1 MPKELAFPAFRV
13 DRSSA
18 KRLSDLVGE
27 GLRKAILSGFYKAG
41 DVLPAR
47 DRLAAHYGVSETVV
61 RKALQ
66 GLMSENLLVSRPK
79 IGCTVLKP
87 KARKTFEK
95 VLIAIS
101 EQSGSYALSVSE
113 AMIESVLIRAGYC
126 PYSVKLESQRDGS
139 IDRELFRMA
148 LEHKPD
154 FVVISCS
161 ELHQKALRGIVERQG
176 CPYLVIGDD
185 RRSRQGEIADIGM
198 SYVKPLEDVVEHC
211 RRARVCNICQV
222 DFGSDSPIMNIW
234 NRLRTSEMFI
244 ERLSVD
250 MRPVYANLE
259 AIQRASAE
267 AMQRRLKAG
276 PLPDL
281 LFFVD
286 DYLTMGALPALLEK
300 GVRIPEDVKVV
311 TFANRGFGPVFTKP
325 FARIEVDMRKRGK
338 AIAEGLVAWFRT
350 GVFPDISEE
359 GGPVYLPGD
368 TFPIRCSSSSAR

>member
-1 MPKELAFPAFRV
+1 MEMKPRYPSFRV
-13 DRSSA
+13 DRTSA
-18 KRLSDLVGE
+18 KKLSDLFGD
-27 GLRKAILSGFYKAG
+27 GLRKAITSGFYKAG

-47 DRLAAHYGVSETVV
+47 DKLAAHYGVSETVV

-87 KARKTFEK
+87 KAQKTFGK

-126 PYSVKLESQRDGS
+126 PYSVKLESRRDGS
-139 IDRELFRMA
+139 IDRELFRQA

-154 FVVISCS
+154 FVVIHCS
-161 ELHQKALRGIVERQG
+161 DLHHKVLGGIVERQG
-176 CPYLVIGDD
+176 CPYLVIGDEGQ
-185 RRSRQGEIADIGM
+185 SRQGEIADIGM
-198 SYVKPLEDVVEHC
+198 SYVKPLEDVVRAC
-211 RRARVCNICQV
+211 RQSHVCNICQV

-250 MRPVYANLE
+250 MHPVYANLE

-286 DYLTMGALPALLEK
+286 DYLTMGALPVLLEN
-300 GVRIPEDVKVV
+300 GIRIPEDVKII
-311 TFANRGFGPVFTKP
+311 TFANCGFGPVFTKS

-338 AIAEGLVAWFRT
+338 AIADGLVTWFRT
-350 GVFPDISEE
+350 GAFPDISDM
-359 GGPVYLPGD
+359 GGPVYVPGD
-368 TFPIRCSSSSAR
+368 TFPLR

>member
-1 MPKELAFPAFRV
+1 MPKNCAFPAFKV

-27 GLRKAILSGFYKAG
+27 GLRKAIVSGFYKAG

-47 DRLAAHYGVSETVV
+47 DKLAAHFGVSETVV
-61 RKALQ
+61 RTALRQ
-66 GLMSENLLVSRPK
+66 LISESLIASRPK

-87 KARKTFEK
+87 KVRKTFEK

-101 EQSGSYALSVSE
+101 EQSGSFALSVSE

-126 PYSVKLESQRDGS
+126 PYSVKLESRRDGS
-139 IDRELFRMA
+139 VDRELFKQA

-154 FVVISCS
+154 FVVIYCS
-161 ELHQKALRGIVERQG
+161 DLHQKTLGGIVERLG
-176 CPYLVIGDD
+176 CPYLVIGSDMLS
-185 RRSRQGEIADIGM
+185 RRGEIADISM
-198 SYVKPLEDVVEHC
+198 SYVKPLEDVVRAC
-211 RRARVCNICQV
+211 RKAHVCNICQV

-250 MRPVYANLE
+250 MHSVYANLE

-267 AMQRRLKAG
+267 AIQRRLKAG

-286 DYLTMGALPALLEK
+286 DYLTMGALPVLLEK

-325 FARIEVDMRKRGK
+325 FARIEVDMRRRGT
-338 AIAEGLVAWFRT
+338 AIGEGLVAWFRT

-359 GGPVYLPGD
+359 CEPVYVPGE
-368 TFPIRCSSSSAR
+368 TFPVR